1 MAMYGCVWLCR
12 AVYVCVWPCTTMY
25 CYVCLCIA
33 VYGYL
38 WACRAMYA
46 GLSIRASSRLKQPV
60 TDQPL
65 AGYFRLILLLILV
78 RNLK

>member
-46 GLSIRASSRLKQPV
+46 GLSIRAGSQPKQPV

-65 AGYFRLILLLILV
+65 AGYVCLILLLILV
-78 RNLK
+78 GYVK